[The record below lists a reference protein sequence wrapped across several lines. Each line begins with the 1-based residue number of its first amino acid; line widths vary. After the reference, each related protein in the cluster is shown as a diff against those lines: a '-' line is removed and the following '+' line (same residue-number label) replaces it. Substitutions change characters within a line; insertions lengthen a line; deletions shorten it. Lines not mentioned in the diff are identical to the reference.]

1 MKLFLG
7 TPLTLLVIV
16 LTHGS
21 LFSQADSLILI
32 SGVVRDSESKNP
44 IEYAHLYIPNTSI
57 GTITNSEGIFFIKLP
72 SNFIGNELLIS
83 SIGFNSH
90 SIKISHKLQPKED
103 ILLIPAT
110 YQLKEVTVSAKKYDS
125 SAQILKLAIQNIENN
140 YTKKPHLLEGF
151 FRESTIQDTVY
162 TRIIEAAI
170 RIQEVGYQKNTIEE
184 GSMEMIKNRVK
195 VIEIRKTNDLRKK
208 DFLSKAFTWAFGER
222 NELYA
227 LLLNNYVRIL
237 GKKSSSHFLAAQSI
251 AKLDIELTKTTEWE
265 GEVVYQISVKDVNPK
280 MFQWTEF
287 TFFIKKEDYAILSID
302 FKAQVNPPASVD
314 QQNRFIEGKYF
325 STSHIEYRKMH
336 DKYFPV
342 FIDAKHFPSGASTYT
357 DNTAKSALQ
366 FVHTQFLLTN
376 LYTDNFS
383 KIKWKDAEKR
393 DKDLY
398 ESKREYNEYFWN
410 SYNVIKL
417 DKLVKD
423 PTKMIRI
430 KSLKD

>member
-1 MKLFLG
+1 MKLFLHF
-7 TPLTLLVIV
+7 TLTLFVIV
-16 LTHGS
+16 STNGI
-21 LFSQADSLILI
+21 LFSQVDSLLSI
-32 SGVVRDSESKNP
+32 SGVVRDSDTKKP
-44 IEYAHLYIPNTSI
+44 IEYAHVYIPNTSI
-57 GTITNSEGIFFIKLP
+57 GTITNSEGVFLLKLP
-72 SNFIGNELLIS
+72 TIFQGNELLIS
-83 SIGFNSH
+83 SLGFKPH
-90 SIKISHKLQPKED
+90 SIKISHGLQPYEN
-103 ILLIPAT
+103 ILLNPVT
-110 YQLKEVTVSAKKYDS
+110 YQLSEVTVSAKKYDS
-125 SAQILKLAIQNIENN
+125 AIQILNLAIKNIKNN
-140 YTKKPHLLEGF
+140 YSRESHLLQGF

-162 TRIIEAAI
+162 TRIIEASV
-170 RIQEVGYQKNTIEE
+170 RIQEVGYQKNTVEE

-195 VIEIRKTNDLRKK
+195 VIEIRKTDDVRKK

-237 GKKSSSHFLAAQSI
+237 GKKSSGHFLAAQSI
-251 AKLDIELTKTTEWE
+251 AKLDIELTGTTEWE
-265 GEVVYQISVKDVNPK
+265 GELVYQISLKDVNPK

-287 TFFIKKEDYAILSID
+287 IFIIKKEDYAIISID
-302 FKAQVNPPASVD
+302 FKAQVNPPASIE
-314 QQNRFIEGKYF
+314 QQSRFIGGKYF

-342 FIDAKHFPSGASTYT
+342 FIDAKHFPSGASTYI
-357 DNTAKSALQ
+357 DNATKSTLQ
-366 FVHTQFLLTN
+366 YVHTQFLLTN
-376 LYTDNFS
+376 LYTDDFS

-398 ESKREYNEYFWN
+398 ESKTEYNENFWN
-410 SYNVIKL
+410 TYNIVKL